1 MTVLAYADDVMVMVH
16 TPEQLELFKYWTMRF
31 EEASNSRVN
40 SDKSKAYWVD
50 VPEARKKAHK
60 TGKFGQFGRCREF
73 VPYPLDPID
82 GFIHLG
88 CPINL
93 DHGITMDVW
102 SPYTDRLQS
111 KTSCFDPLE
120 CLLGKV
126 GFLNQT
132 VLSKLWH
139 ALSCTPSRTHEE
151 KRIWRVLKAFLFPFG
166 DYIRGDWV
174 NTPRAFGGWGL
185 IPPLEMNMALV
196 AGNLKYLLTQ
206 PSFRTHL
213 HRLCLKEIGSHAI
226 LFFKQGESW
235 QKVINVNFAQK
246 SFSHFVLYTLA
257 HLGVEIDLDDIEDW
271 TIDELLALPSITPGF
286 GTLQMPKGDA
296 DRSRLV
302 LSGLWTQA
310 DITWT
315 YDGQGRDRHDRRQIL
330 PHHHLRLMPPHPWS
344 IKYNWVPFDHRP
356 DKTRA
361 TRGCQA
367 FSKQDIAEHWAS
379 LSPTVRARFLTLLDR
394 PKHPNEYE
402 KYNRPQRAPHIRPIR
417 WQPSEFVLRFDRIRI
432 AGVKLRDYTVATG
445 REWLARHYHRRPY
458 AIPDWSFNEKAWRG
472 AEEVYE
478 ANEPY
483 WRPRWSGLM
492 GLPLDAAGESDL
504 RRFLLHRV
512 RLSREPKSLPED
524 LARLHQKKMSLN
536 ERANNPEAADD
547 YREARALED
556 EVMNNV
562 FRVTNCPHC
571 PQDTPDSP
579 EHGYVTCPRVQA
591 LWTAAMEPLKRL
603 HDYGHAPP
611 PLTVRDVVLG
621 WPDLRLSAV
630 ERKRLWFWE
639 AIVIAELARH
649 RNKSIQAAFHRR
661 DVPKFDYVDDVAGF
675 VNGVTREMFRLL
687 RVKFRRLQKDSRSYK
702 TFCNTFVGGTERS
715 PANFVHVVEDGR
727 RELC

>member
-40 SDKSKAYWVD
+40 PDKSKAYWVD
-50 VPEARKKAHK
+50 VPEARKRAHE
-60 TGKFGQFGRCREF
+60 TGIFGQFGRCRKF

-88 CPINL
+88 CPVNL
-93 DHGITMDVW
+93 DHGIRTDVW
-102 SPYTDRLQS
+102 SPYADRLQS

-126 GFLNQT
+126 SYLNQA

-139 ALSCTPSRTHEE
+139 ALSCTPTRPLEQ
-151 KRIWRVLKAFLFPFG
+151 RAVWGVLSSSFLFPFG
-166 DYIRGDWV
+166 NYIRGDWV
-174 NTPRAFGGWGL
+174 NTPRALGGLGL
-185 IPPLEMNMALV
+185 IPTLEMNMALV
-196 AGNLKYLLTQ
+196 AGSLKYLLTE

-226 LFFKQGESW
+226 LFFKQGDSW
-235 QKVINVNFAQK
+235 QKIRNVNFAQK

-257 HLGVEIDLDDIEDW
+257 HLGVEIDLDGVEDW
-271 TIDELLALPSITPGF
+271 TLEELLALPSITPGF
-286 GTLQMPKGDA
+286 GTLRMPKPYPNG
-296 DRSRLV
+296 SRLV
-302 LSGLWTQA
+302 LSGFWTQA
-310 DITWT
+310 DILWS
-315 YDGQGRDRHDRRQIL
+315 YDGRGRHRHGRRQR
-330 PHHHLRLMPPHPWS
+330 PRHHHLRLMPPHTSS
-344 IKYNWVPFDHRP
+344 IKHNWVRFDHRP
-356 DKTRA
+356 SKKRA
-361 TRGCQA
+361 KKACRV
-367 FSKQDIAEHWAS
+367 FNEQDWSQHWSS
-379 LSPTVRARFLTLLDR
+379 LSPNVRARFLTLLSKA
-394 PKHPNEYE
+394 KHPNRYHLDE
-402 KYNRPQRAPHIRPIR
+402 KAPRIRPFK
-417 WQPSEFVLRFDRIRI
+417 WQPSDFVLRWDRIRI

-445 REWLARHYHRRPY
+445 REWLARHYHKRPY
-458 AIPDWSFNEKAWRG
+458 VIPNWSFNEKAWCG
-472 AEEVYE
+472 VNEVYE

-483 WRPRWSGLM
+483 WRPRWSGIM
-492 GLPLDAAGESDL
+492 GLPLDAPVESDF

-512 RLSREPKSLPED
+512 RLSRHPRSSPED
-524 LARLHQKKMSLN
+524 LARLRQLKMSLN
-536 ERANNPEAADD
+536 ERASNPEAADE
-547 YREARALED
+547 YREARALQD
-556 EVMNNV
+556 EVMNNA

-571 PQDTPDSP
+571 PQGTPDSP
-579 EHGYVTCPRVQA
+579 EHGYVTCSRVQA

-603 HDYGHAPP
+603 FDYGDAPP

-621 WPDLRLSAV
+621 WPDLKLSAL

-661 DVPKFDYVDDVAGF
+661 DVPNFDYVDDVAGF

-702 TFCNTFVGGTERS
+702 TFCNTFVGGTEHS

-727 RELC
+727 LELC